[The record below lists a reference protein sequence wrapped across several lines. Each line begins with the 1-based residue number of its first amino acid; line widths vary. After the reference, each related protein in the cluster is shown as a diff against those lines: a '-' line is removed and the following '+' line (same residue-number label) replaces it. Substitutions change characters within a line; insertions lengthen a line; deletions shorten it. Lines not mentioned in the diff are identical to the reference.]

1 MKKKFKF
8 SVIVKNDP
16 IKIVCVDMP
25 EVNFEIKSLLERDP
39 DADWMIEELDDS
51 HGPFVTWDD
60 YPEAVRPYGDV

>member
-8 SVIVKNDP
+8 SVVVKNDP

-25 EVNFEIKSLLERDP
+25 EVNFEIKTLLERDP
-39 DADWMIEELDDS
+39 DAVWMIEELDDS

-60 YPEAVRPYGDV
+60 YPESVRPYGDV

>member
-8 SVIVKNDP
+8 SVVVKNDP

-39 DADWMIEELDDS
+39 DAVWMIEELDDS
-51 HGPFVTWDD
+51 EGPFVTWND
-60 YPEAVRPYGDV
+60 YPESVRPYGDV